1 MAVERTYKTI
11 DMEIIK
17 QWIVK
22 THHLVLLSN
31 GSYMISYNLIGGLSY
46 VDISDDEAL
55 ELIK

>member
-1 MAVERTYKTI
+1 
-11 DMEIIK
+11 MEIIK

-46 VDISDDEAL
+46 VDISNDEAL